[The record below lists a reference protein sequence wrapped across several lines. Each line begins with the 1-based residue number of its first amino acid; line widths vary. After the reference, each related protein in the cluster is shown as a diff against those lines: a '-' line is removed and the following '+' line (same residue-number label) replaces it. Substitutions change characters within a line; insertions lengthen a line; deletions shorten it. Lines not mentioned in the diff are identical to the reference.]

1 MKLKNQVVF
10 DIREERFKYLHR
22 ADVNSSK
29 RVDMVDLNRRLNQ
42 TKKTNFYTNTKI
54 IIYSFICLGFFAL
67 ISLNF

>member
-29 RVDMVDLNRRLNQ
+29 RVDMVDLNRRLNK
-42 TKKTNFYTNTKI
+42 TRKTNFYTNTKI
-54 IIYSFICLGFFAL
+54 IATSFLIIGIIFL
-67 ISLNF
+67 ISLKF

>member
-1 MKLKNQVVF
+1 MKIKNQVVF

-22 ADVNSSK
+22 EDVNSSK

-54 IIYSFICLGFFAL
+54 FATSFLVIGIIFL
-67 ISLNF
+67 ISLKF

>member
-54 IIYSFICLGFFAL
+54 IATSFLIIGIIFL
-67 ISLNF
+67 ISLKF

>member
-10 DIREERFKYLHR
+10 DIREERFKYLDR

-54 IIYSFICLGFFAL
+54 IATSFLIIGIIFL
-67 ISLNF
+67 ISLKF